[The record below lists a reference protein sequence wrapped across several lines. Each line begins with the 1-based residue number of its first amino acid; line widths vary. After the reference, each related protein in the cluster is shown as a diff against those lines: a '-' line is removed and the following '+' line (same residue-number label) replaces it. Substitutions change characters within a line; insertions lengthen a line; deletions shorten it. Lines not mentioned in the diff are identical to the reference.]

1 MPIRIM
7 HVVDSLGKGGL
18 ENGLVNLINRMD
30 PARFEHVVCTLR
42 GLGPNADRLPRDR
55 VRIQCL
61 AKQND
66 SRFQAALLA
75 RAIRQVEPD
84 IVHSRNWAAIEAV
97 FAGRWVRAGA
107 VVHSEHGLD
116 SNAHAKEPWRRVCFR
131 RLAFELAHRV
141 LSVSYQL
148 RDFHARNTGFGA
160 PKITVIHN
168 GVDSRHF
175 FPDPLRRASVRR
187 ELGLSEGEFCIGCVG
202 SLFPIKDHRTLLQAI
217 AQAAGE
223 MKNWRLLLA
232 GEGPEL
238 PNLQA
243 FVESHPEWSTRVFF
257 LGTADRVADLL
268 NALDVYVLPSVSE
281 GISNSLL
288 EAMASGLATV
298 ATAAG
303 GNPEVVVDGQS
314 GLLFPVADAR
324 KLAEQLCLLA
334 GRPELRAHLGKGA
347 VRRVREEF
355 SIDSMVRKY
364 EHVYESLAPAMT
376 SPAPAVAR
384 V

>member
-1 MPIRIM
+1 
-7 HVVDSLGKGGL
+7 
-18 ENGLVNLINRMD
+18 
-30 PARFEHVVCTLR
+30 
-42 GLGPNADRLPRDR
+42 
-55 VRIQCL
+55 
-61 AKQND
+61 
-66 SRFQAALLA
+66 
-75 RAIRQVEPD
+75 
-84 IVHSRNWAAIEAV
+84 
-97 FAGRWVRAGA
+97 
-107 VVHSEHGLD
+107 
-116 SNAHAKEPWRRVCFR
+116 
-131 RLAFELAHRV
+131 
-141 LSVSYQL
+141 
-148 RDFHARNTGFGA
+148 
-160 PKITVIHN
+160 
-168 GVDSRHF
+168 
-175 FPDPLRRASVRR
+175 
-187 ELGLSEGEFCIGCVG
+187 
-202 SLFPIKDHRTLLQAI
+202 
-217 AQAAGE
+217 

-243 FVESHPEWSTRVFF
+243 FVESHPEWSSRVSF
-257 LGTADRVADLL
+257 LGISDRVADLL
-268 NALDVYVLPSVSE
+268 NAMDVYVLPSISE